1 VTGVLDR
8 LERAGLVHRERV
20 SGDRRKV
27 LVAPNPDAV
36 DRLAPIYAGQAAM
49 LQEVLAR
56 RTPAELE
63 TISGFL
69 GDLVALEGAQ
79 SF

>member
-1 VTGVLDR
+1 
-8 LERAGLVHRERV
+8 
-20 SGDRRKV
+20 V

-49 LQEVLAR
+49 LQEVLAM